1 MKHIIRYLTVP
12 ATASCGT
19 PISSTISFAAIRNT
33 IVITMAIPINNVI
46 VLPIALPALSSLL
59 PPMALPI
66 ITVVP
71 IARPTI
77 ITVIICIT

>member
-1 MKHIIRYLTVP
+1 
-12 ATASCGT
+12 
-19 PISSTISFAAIRNT
+19 
-33 IVITMAIPINNVI
+33 MAIPINNVI
-46 VLPIALPALSSLL
+46 VLPIALPALSLI
-59 PPMALPI
+59 AAYGLPI